1 MLSFP
6 VVFVSSARESDRN
19 RINMAKRGS
28 DFSIE
33 DSNSDTET
41 DREEPAEKI
50 GRRREISGKVQP
62 LLGQRIPCKSS

>member
-19 RINMAKRGS
+19 RINMGKRGG

-41 DREEPAEKI
+41 DREEPAEMI
-50 GRRREISGKVQP
+50 GRKYDGAAKYRVKYNPS
-62 LLGQRIPCKSS
+62 

>member
-6 VVFVSSARESDRN
+6 VVFVSSALESYCN
-19 RINMAKRGS
+19 RINMAKRGG

-41 DREEPAEKI
+41 DRQEPAEMI
-50 GRRREISGKVQP
+50 G
-62 LLGQRIPCKSS
+62 